1 MSHQPTRRFTLLA
14 GLASAAL
21 SLAGCNKPASPV
33 FQGMDLTDHA
43 YVKDFR
49 LTDTDGRERTL
60 ADFKGKLVMLF
71 FGFTQCPDVCP
82 TALARAVAIKGLL
95 GVDGERLQV
104 LFVTVDPERDS
115 AAVLKAYMQVFDPGF
130 IGLYGTL
137 QQTRETANAFKVH
150 YKKVP
155 TGASYTMDHSTFS
168 YVFDFS
174 GNLRLALR
182 HNQSAEECA
191 GDLRQLVA
199 ST

>member
-1 MSHQPTRRFTLLA
+1 MPHQPTRRFTLLA

-82 TALARAVAIKGLL
+82 TA
-95 GVDGERLQV
+95 
-104 LFVTVDPERDS
+104 
-115 AAVLKAYMQVFDPGF
+115 
-130 IGLYGTL
+130 
-137 QQTRETANAFKVH
+137 
-150 YKKVP
+150 
-155 TGASYTMDHSTFS
+155 
-168 YVFDFS
+168 
-174 GNLRLALR
+174 
-182 HNQSAEECA
+182 
-191 GDLRQLVA
+191 
-199 ST
+199 